1 MSRHLLGLVI
11 VLSLAHSALAGA
23 GGLIV
28 KGVFKTWDEIAKV
41 ALKVSGKAV
50 TDDAVKA
57 SARTIEEAASRYGDD
72 VAKAAMRG
80 GVEVAEQSVKHGGR
94 FVRCLNTA
102 ATYSDDAVK
111 AIARNGGDVVKYVGK
126 YGDDAVV
133 LASKTPGTFTHGIA
147 LIEKSGVE
155 NVGQTL
161 KAVATQ
167 IPDEQIPQIFG
178 AIQKNPV
185 VAKDFLEGVSK
196 GGKYFVDKIFALNG
210 KQIMTGTLGTA
221 AIVVAVRQTAPA
233 AAEGAAVE
241 QHTKVATDLISR
253 GDNGHLTENQK
264 DFVRRWL
271 DSTAVNR
278 IMNAIGRLSMTLIGV
293 AVAGVALLVFVI
305 RKTRK

>member
-11 VLSLAHSALAGA
+11 VLALAHSALAGA
-23 GGLIV
+23 GGLVV

-72 VAKAAMRG
+72 VAKATMRG
-80 GVEVAEQSVKHGGR
+80 GVEVAEQSMKHGGR

-111 AIARNGGDVVKYVGK
+111 AIARNGGDVVKYAGK

-133 LASKTPGTFTHGIA
+133 LASKAPGTFTHGIT
-147 LIEKSGVE
+147 LIERSGIE

-161 KAVATQ
+161 KAVVTK
-167 IPDEQIPQIFG
+167 IPDEQIPQVFG
-178 AIQKNPV
+178 VIQRNPT
-185 VAKDFLEGVSK
+185 VAKQFLDGVSK
-196 GGKYFVDKIFALNG
+196 GGKYFVDKIFAVNG
-210 KQIMTGTLGTA
+210 KQILAGTLGTA
-221 AIVVAVRQTAPA
+221 AIVAAVRQTAPA

-241 QHTKVATDLISR
+241 QQTEVVTGLMKGNDRLTKD
-253 GDNGHLTENQK
+253 QK
-264 DFVRRWL
+264 GFVKRWL
-271 DSTAVNR
+271 ESTTVNR
-278 IMNAIGRLSMTLIGV
+278 IMNAIGRLSMALIGTV
-293 AVAGVALLVFVI
+293 VAGVALLIFVI